1 MKNKLLRLIFMLSRF
16 TLYGMVLQACFLQLL
31 LAADGKAQRYVSAKD
46 VHIAMDMRDA
56 TLGDVLRNIESKT
69 DFRFTYDKKDVNE
82 NLTINIK
89 TDNQSVA
96 DILIEVSRQTRL
108 RFKQVNNVISV
119 QKNNLFSKGAS
130 MEIVTM
136 EKTITGR
143 VTDENTEGLP
153 GVNILLKNTTI
164 GTVTD
169 IDGNYR
175 ISVPDDAAI
184 LVFSS
189 VGYETEE
196 ITIGNQTV
204 INVQMIPDVQALS
217 EIVVIGYG
225 EKSRKLLTESIGT
238 IDAQEITKVPVAAAD
253 QALQGRISGV
263 QVTNVDGT
271 PGSPVAIRI
280 RGVGTVGNTQP
291 LFVIDGIPVGNNT
304 SSTTNPLATINPSD
318 IESISVLKDAS
329 AAAVYG
335 VRAANGVVLITTK
348 RGEQGKPRINF
359 DGYYGVQKL
368 PDLWDMNNTQQYI
381 GLTQEAYDA
390 YNLQNNLAPDDEA
403 FLMLH
408 PDLQSGS
415 PYRDRN
421 TDWVDD
427 ALNQNAP
434 IQNYN
439 LAVSG
444 ANEDLN
450 YHVSAGYFKQE
461 ATIKKWDLE
470 RFTFRANGDYKVGN
484 RFTFG
489 QTFSL
494 SYQEVIR
501 GMNGGG
507 DGFLLRNAAT
517 MPPFFQIYDTENEIP
532 GNRYGYHGNLD
543 VGGLTIGNQNG
554 INHIVENY
562 DRTTRMLGGIY
573 GELEIINGLRFK
585 SAASIDLSLSRG
597 DSWSPG
603 YLAPEMGLD
612 RANNNFNDSRG
623 EGSTQVFT
631 NMLSY
636 DNSFGDHTISA
647 LAGIEYQKIRS
658 TSLSGRAEDFLSAD
672 PAFYRVVKNGRAS
685 HTIGGGAGED
695 AFVGYIGRLSY
706 DFANKYLLTF
716 TVRRDGTAR
725 FSPEGDRRWGTFPSV
740 SAAWR
745 LGEEEFFQNVP
756 FVSDLKIRG
765 SWGQLGNANT
775 LAFPHIFR
783 VSVTP
788 DYGLNGST
796 TIQAPAPVN
805 FVNQDVTW
813 ETVTTTD
820 LGVDVSFFNDRVSL
834 LATYYRRETEDF
846 LIYLPIPNIS
856 GFSSTP
862 TNAGTVLN
870 TGIELELG
878 YNTSFTNGLGID
890 ISANFTTVDNE
901 ITSLSPGIEEFVSTG
916 QYRTGIGYPIGYFY
930 GYQTDGIYQTDAEAA
945 AALPDASS
953 PQGPRAGDIRFVD
966 NNGPAPEDA
975 PEGQQFSGEPD
986 GEVDFN
992 DRTYLGKTIPD
1003 FYYGLNINANFKGFD
1018 LSLLFQGVGGVQLY
1032 NEFRA
1037 AGESLTGGG
1046 RNLLATTANRWTGP
1060 GTSNSMP
1067 RAVQTDPNS
1076 NNRFS
1081 ERWVEDAGFFRMRNL
1096 QLGYSIPE
1104 SVLDNVGFIQ
1114 NLRIYLGATN
1124 LFTITDYS
1132 GLDPEVMTYRS
1143 NGNQI
1148 GQDAVGNP
1156 PSGGAGTDS
1165 GNIPQPK
1172 TYQLGFQFQF

>member
-16 TLYGMVLQACFLQLL
+16 TLYGMVLQAFFLQLL
-31 LAADGKAQRYVSAKD
+31 MASNGNAQRYESAKE
-46 VHIAMDMRDA
+46 VFISMDMRDA
-56 TLGDVLRNIESKT
+56 TLGDVFNSIEDKT
-69 DFRFTYDKKDVNE
+69 NFRFTYDKEDINE
-82 NLTINIK
+82 KSQVDISYNNR
-89 TDNQSVA
+89 SVA
-96 DILIEVSRQTRL
+96 DVLIEVSKQTRL
-108 RFKQVNNVISV
+108 RFKQVNNTISV
-119 QKNNLFSKGAS
+119 QKNKLLAKGDVL
-130 MEIVTM
+130 EIVTM
-136 EKTITGR
+136 EKNITGK
-143 VTDENTEGLP
+143 VTDENGEGLP
-153 GVNILLKNTTI
+153 GVNILVKSTTV

-175 ISVPDDAAI
+175 LSAPDDANT

-189 VGYETEE
+189 VGYQSEE
-196 ITIGNQTV
+196 VTIGGQSV
-204 INVQMIPDVQALS
+204 INLQMTPDIQALS

-238 IDAQEITKVPVAAAD
+238 IDAQDITKVPVAAPD

-263 QVTNVDGT
+263 QVTNVSGT
-271 PGSPVAIRI
+271 PGTPVAIRI

-291 LFVIDGIPVGNNT
+291 LFVIDGIPVGSNT
-304 SSTTNPLATINPSD
+304 SSLTNPLTTINPSD

-359 DGYYGVQKL
+359 DGYYGVQRL
-368 PDLWDMNNTQQYI
+368 PNLWEMNNTQQYI
-381 GLTQEAYDA
+381 GLTQEAYTA
-390 YNLQNNLAPDDEA
+390 FNQQNNLSPDDDA
-403 FLMLH
+403 YLMLH
-408 PDLQSGS
+408 PDLQPGS
-415 PYRDRN
+415 RYTDIN
-421 TDWVDD
+421 TDWTDD
-427 ALNQNAP
+427 AANQNAP

-450 YHVSAGYFKQE
+450 YHVSAGYFAQD
-461 ATIKKWDLE
+461 AVVDKWDLE
-470 RFTFRANGDYKVGN
+470 RFSFRANSDYKVGS
-484 RFTFG
+484 RFKFG
-489 QTFSL
+489 QTFSI
-494 SYQEVIR
+494 SYQEVFR
-501 GMNGGG
+501 GVNGGG

-517 MPPFFQIYDTENEIP
+517 MPPFFEIYDTRNEIP
-532 GNRYGYHGNLD
+532 GNRYGYNGNAD
-543 VGGLTIGNQNG
+543 VAGLTIGNQNG
-554 INHIVENY
+554 INQNRDNY
-562 DRTTRMLGGIY
+562 DRTTRILGGIY

-585 SAASIDLSLSRG
+585 TAASIDVGFDRNDG
-597 DSWSPG
+597 WQPG
-603 YLAPEMGLD
+603 YTVEELGLD
-612 RANNNFNDSRG
+612 RRVNNFTDNRG

-631 NMLSY
+631 NTLNY
-636 DNSFGDHTISA
+636 DNTFGDHSISA
-647 LAGIEYQKIRS
+647 LAGIEYQKIRGY
-658 TSLSGRAEDFLSAD
+658 SLGGRADDFLSDD
-672 PAFYRVVKNGRAS
+672 PDFYRVVKNGNNQ
-685 HTIGGGAGED
+685 ILNGGANED
-695 AFVGYIGRLSY
+695 AFVGYVGRLSY

-725 FSPEGDRRWGTFPSV
+725 FSPEGDRRWGTFPSA

-745 LGEEEFFQNVP
+745 IGEEEFMQNLP
-756 FVSDLKIRG
+756 FITDLKIRG

-788 DYGLNGST
+788 DYGLGGA

-805 FVNQDVTW
+805 FVNQNVTW

-820 LGVDVSFFNDRVSL
+820 IGVDVSFLNDRLSL

-846 LIYLPIPNIS
+846 LIFLPIPNIT
-856 GFSSTP
+856 GFGSTP

-878 YNTSFTNGLGID
+878 YQQSFANGFGFD
-890 ISANFTTVDNE
+890 VSANLTTVNNE
-901 ITSLSPGIEEFVSTG
+901 LTALAPGIEEFISTG
-916 QYRTGIGYPIGYFY
+916 QYRTAIGQPIGYFY
-930 GYQTDGIYQTDAEAA
+930 GYQTDGIYQTDAEVA

-953 PQGPRAGDIRFVD
+953 PQGPRPGDIRFVD
-966 NNGPAPEDA
+966 NNGPAAEDA

-1003 FYYGLNINANFKGFD
+1003 LFYGLSINANYKGFD
-1018 LSLLFQGVGGVQLY
+1018 LSVLFQGVSGVQLY
-1032 NEFRA
+1032 NEFRSSA
-1037 AGESLTGGG
+1037 ENLQGGG
-1046 RNLLATTANRWTGP
+1046 RNLSVTTANRWTGP

-1067 RAVQTDPNS
+1067 RAVQTDPND

-1081 ERWVEDAGFFRMRNL
+1081 DRWVEDAGFFRMRNL
-1096 QLGYSIPE
+1096 QLGYSLPKP
-1104 SVLDNVGFIQ
+1104 VLDNVGFIESV
-1114 NLRIYLGATN
+1114 RIYVAASN
-1124 LFTITDYS
+1124 LLTITDYS

-1156 PSGGAGTDS
+1156 PAGGAGTDQ

-1172 TYQLGFQFQF
+1172 TYQVGFQFQF